1 VSERF
6 RVGDRDDS
14 SLGTA
19 PNDSTLTE
27 GPPVLIV
34 DSSQRCVEVNESAS
48 RMLGLDRSEIVGRT
62 VDSLSLPD
70 GHLLVL
76 PRIEDASGPVSW
88 PGRRSQGAPEPGARR
103 PSRREREVL
112 ALLARGA
119 TDAQI
124 AVELQLSPATVQTH
138 VRNAKSKLGA
148 RTRAQA
154 VAMALVSGLI
164 DP

>member
-6 RVGDRDDS
+6 RAVGGPPAAGSDS
-14 SLGTA
+14 A
-19 PNDSTLTE
+19 VATE

-34 DSSQRCVEVNESAS
+34 DASQHCVEVNEAAS
-48 RMLGLDRSEIVGRT
+48 RMLGKTRAEIVGRS
-62 VDSLSLPD
+62 VDSLDLPD

-76 PRIEDASGPVSW
+76 PRIADEAQAEGWAGQRTPAEGR
-88 PGRRSQGAPEPGARR
+88 PGTRT

-112 ALLARGA
+112 AHLARGS

-124 AVELQLSPATVQTH
+124 AEVLELSPATVQTH
-138 VRNAKSKLGA
+138 VRNAKGKLGA

-154 VAMALVSGLI
+154 VALALVGGLI
-164 DP
+164 QLD